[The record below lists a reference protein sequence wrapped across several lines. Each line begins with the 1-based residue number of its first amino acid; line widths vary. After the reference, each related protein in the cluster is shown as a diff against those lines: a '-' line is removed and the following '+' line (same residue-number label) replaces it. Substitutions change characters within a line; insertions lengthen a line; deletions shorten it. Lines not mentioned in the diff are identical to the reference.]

1 MSKKLLIAGNWKLNG
16 EKKDIS
22 FIKNLVKFNSIKL
35 SKNVDILI
43 CPPFTM
49 IDRFCQL
56 TQRSQIQ
63 IGAQDCS
70 EHDFGAYTGEVSAN
84 MLNDLNAS
92 YCIVGRSERRLY
104 HNENNNLLNK
114 KILNVQKN
122 NIKAILCIGESLLD
136 RRNSKTLR
144 VLGNQLNGA
153 LKNNINPNLLEIAY
167 EPIWAIGTGLVPDYS
182 DIEEVHDYISN
193 KLEKLYGKKSK
204 KIRILYGGSVNSKN
218 VFQILSI
225 KNVGGALIGGASLKI
240 RDMKSILK
248 QFI

>member
-1 MSKKLLIAGNWKLNG
+1 MKKKILIAGNWKMNG
-16 EKKDIS
+16 KKGDFTFINSLKEFLYKNSLKDID
-22 FIKNLVKFNSIKL
+22 V
-35 SKNVDILI
+35 LI
-43 CPPFTM
+43 CPPYTL
-49 IDRFCQL
+49 IDRFSKL
-56 TQRSQIQ
+56 TSRSSWN

-92 YCIVGRSERRLY
+92 YCIVGHSERRLY

-204 KIRILYGGSVNSKN
+204 KIRILYGGSVNAKN